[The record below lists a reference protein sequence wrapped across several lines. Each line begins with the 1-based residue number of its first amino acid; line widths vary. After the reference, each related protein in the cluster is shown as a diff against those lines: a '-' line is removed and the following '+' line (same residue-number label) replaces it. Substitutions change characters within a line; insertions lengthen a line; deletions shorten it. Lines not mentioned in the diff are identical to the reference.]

1 MAAGRSEDEN
11 FFPPRGEKE
20 EKYIATSTPF
30 PDRETFI
37 YIRRRFQ

>member
-1 MAAGRSEDEN
+1 MAPGRLEDEN
-11 FFPPRGEKE
+11 FFPPSGEEE

-30 PDRETFI
+30 PFRETFI